1 MFLFRPDWRLY
12 FAQREYVGPLIYQV
26 QGLFLIETQWDVAE
40 EDHALDRFR
49 ENLSSLLLFQT
60 TSCILE
66 TLLLFPGVPFHVAH
80 NSHLLTAFLH
90 YQKECTCRPALRGE
104 PCFVCLYKEY
114 LAQGKCSQALSYCLH
129 CPVRCLFTC
138 LLLDRSR
145 KLLVDI
151 WLLCE

>member
-1 MFLFRPDWRLY
+1 MFLFRPDWRLC

-66 TLLLFPGVPFHVAH
+66 TLTFPRYPSMLHIILIFSPPSSTTKRNVPVGLPFGE
-80 NSHLLTAFLH
+80 S
-90 YQKECTCRPALRGE
+90 PAL
-104 PCFVCLYKEY
+104 FVCIKSTWHRVSVRKPLVTVFIV
-114 LAQGKCSQALSYCLH
+114 LFVAFS
-129 CPVRCLFTC
+129 PVSF
-138 LLLDRSR
+138 
-145 KLLVDI
+145 
-151 WLLCE
+151 